1 MKKAIVTLLIL
12 ALLGAGGYGA
22 YYYFY
27 LGNSSTTERVSSAS
41 EDAVYVE
48 KVSVITGYGSGMGVV
63 DRYSGEVEA
72 QATLEIKLDSN
83 RTVDEC
89 YVEVGDIVEEGQEL
103 FSYETQEEEDQIAQ
117 NEIEIERKQMEIEA
131 NEVQITSYEKL
142 IATYTDED
150 DILEGNLQIQS
161 LQNSIRTLEYEIQ
174 SLQVENESLQETI
187 DGAVVTAEMGGIV
200 QKISDPEE
208 DSDSYYSSSDSSV
221 YITILAE
228 GDYRIKG
235 TINELNYYDIYEGA
249 AVIVYSRVDASQT
262 WTGEITDISTEQD
275 DEDSDSYYY
284 YYSSSSSDTSTY
296 SFYIDLDNSEGLLL
310 GQHVY
315 IEVDSGQS
323 EEKSG
328 MWLEEFYIIQEGDS
342 AYVWLANTS
351 NVIEKHEITLGDY
364 DEEMAEYEILD
375 GLEADDYIAFPAE
388 GISEGD
394 PVYYSDIA
402 VVSEVSDDDFDD
414 DEDYYDADADE
425 EVDPDVYYD
434 VEEGIYYSIED
445 DDDVLDEEDD
455 DEEYEDSF
463 AVIEEEE

>member
-1 MKKAIVTLLIL
+1 MKKAIITILIL
-12 ALLGAGGYGA
+12 ALLGGGGYGA

-27 LGNSSTTERVSSAS
+27 LGGSATTERVSSSS

-48 KVSVITGYGSGMGVV
+48 KVSAITGYGSGTGVV

-83 RTVDEC
+83 RTLDEC
-89 YVEVGDIVEEGQEL
+89 FVEVGDIVEEDQAL
-103 FSYETQEEEDQIAQ
+103 FSYETQEEEDQIVQ
-117 NEIEIERKQMEIEA
+117 NEIDIEKQQMEIESYEA
-131 NEVQITSYEKL
+131 QITSYEKL

-150 DILEGNLQIQS
+150 DILEANLMIQS
-161 LQNSIRTLEYEIQ
+161 YQNSIRSLEYEIQ
-174 SLQVENESLQETI
+174 SLQAENESLQETI
-187 DGAVVTAEMGGIV
+187 DESVVTAEMGGIV
-200 QKISDPEE
+200 QKISDTET
-208 DSDSYYSSSDSSV
+208 DSDSYYSSSESSA

-235 TINELNYYDIYEGA
+235 TINELNYNDIYEGIS
-249 AVIVYSRVDASQT
+249 VIVYSRVDSSQT

-275 DEDSDSYYY
+275 EGDSDSYYY

-296 SFYIDLDNSEGLLL
+296 SFYVDLDSSEGLLL

-351 NVIEKHEITLGDY
+351 NLIEKHEITLGEY
-364 DEEMAEYEILD
+364 DGELAEYEVLD
-375 GLEADDYIAFPAE
+375 GLEADDYIAFPSD

-394 PVYYSDIA
+394 PVIYSDIA
-402 VVSEVSDDDFDD
+402 VVSELDDSDDLD
-414 DEDYYDADADE
+414 DEDYYDADADGE
-425 EVDPDVYYD
+425 EDDADVYYD
-434 VEEGIYYSIED
+434 VDEGIYYSIED
-445 DDDVLDEEDD
+445 DDDGEYDEEFD
-455 DEEYEDSF
+455 DSF